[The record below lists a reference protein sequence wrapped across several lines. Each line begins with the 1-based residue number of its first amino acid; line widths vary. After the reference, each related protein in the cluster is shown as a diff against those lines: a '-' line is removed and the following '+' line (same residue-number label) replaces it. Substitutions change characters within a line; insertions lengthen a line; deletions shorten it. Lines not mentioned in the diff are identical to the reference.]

1 MSTIL
6 YILGTMAY
14 KMEKPIPQAQT
25 MTLDEKLAI
34 SCKAGE
40 LWEAG
45 DKEGS
50 RNLMKKLPI
59 PPYLA
64 KVLKEKVGADII
76 KIGG

>member
-1 MSTIL
+1 M
-6 YILGTMAY
+6 
-14 KMEKPIPQAQT
+14 PQT

-34 SCKAGE
+34 SNKACA

-45 DKEGS
+45 DNEGY

-76 KIGG
+76 KIGGWDLSEVEAEFGPDWLNS

>member
-1 MSTIL
+1 M
-6 YILGTMAY
+6 
-14 KMEKPIPQAQT
+14 PQAQN

-34 SCKAGE
+34 SNKALA

-45 DKEGS
+45 DTEGS
-50 RNLMKKLPI
+50 SNLMKKLPI

-76 KIGG
+76 KIGGWDLSEVEAEFGPNWLNS

>member
-1 MSTIL
+1 M
-6 YILGTMAY
+6 
-14 KMEKPIPQAQT
+14 PQTQP

-34 SCKAGE
+34 SNKALALWKAG
-40 LWEAG
+40 
-45 DKEGS
+45 DNEGY

-76 KIGG
+76 KIGGWDLSEVEAKFGSNWLNS

>member
-1 MSTIL
+1 M
-6 YILGTMAY
+6 
-14 KMEKPIPQAQT
+14 PQAQT
-25 MTLDEKLAI
+25 MTLDEKLSI

-40 LWEAG
+40 LWKAG

-76 KIGG
+76 KIGGWDLSEVEAEFGQNWINT

>member
-1 MSTIL
+1 MT
-6 YILGTMAY
+6 
-14 KMEKPIPQAQT
+14 QAQT

-76 KIGG
+76 KIGGWDLSEVEAEFGQGWINT

>member
-1 MSTIL
+1 M
-6 YILGTMAY
+6 
-14 KMEKPIPQAQT
+14 PQT
-25 MTLDEKLAI
+25 MTFDEKLAI
-34 SCKAGE
+34 SNKACL

-45 DKEGS
+45 DKEGC

-76 KIGG
+76 RIGGWDLSEVEAEFGQDWLNS

>member
-1 MSTIL
+1 MS
-6 YILGTMAY
+6 
-14 KMEKPIPQAQT
+14 QAQT
-25 MTLDEKLAI
+25 MSLDEKLAI
-34 SCKAGE
+34 SNKALA

-45 DKEGS
+45 DDEGC

-76 KIGG
+76 RIGGWDLSEVEAEFGQDWLNS

>member
-1 MSTIL
+1 M
-6 YILGTMAY
+6 
-14 KMEKPIPQAQT
+14 PQT

-34 SCKAGE
+34 SNKALA

-45 DKEGS
+45 DNEGS

-64 KVLKEKVGADII
+64 KVLKDKVGADII
-76 KIGG
+76 KIGGWDLSEVEAEFGPNWLNS

>member
-1 MSTIL
+1 M
-6 YILGTMAY
+6 
-14 KMEKPIPQAQT
+14 PQAQT

-76 KIGG
+76 KIGGWDLSKVEVEFGQGWINT

>member
-1 MSTIL
+1 M
-6 YILGTMAY
+6 
-14 KMEKPIPQAQT
+14 PQAQT

-34 SCKAGE
+34 SCQAGE
-40 LWEAG
+40 LWKGG

-76 KIGG
+76 KIGGWDLSEVEAEFGQNWINT